1 MRTKEITIGEHK
13 FKIKELSWD
22 DQLDLSEMSKFTW
35 REYMKKCIVTDE
47 NVDDLFKTISKVV
60 GNKLLEEMQELNAGQ
75 ENEDFQESNQETKE
89 PTQNTG

>member
-13 FKIKELSWD
+13 FKISQLSWS
-22 DQLDLSEMSKFTW
+22 DQLDLSEMPKFTW

-47 NVDDLFKTISKVV
+47 NIDDLFKKISKAV
-60 GNKLLEEMQELNAGQ
+60 GNKLLEEMQELNA
-75 ENEDFQESNQETKE
+75 EEDNKDFQESNQETKE